1 MRNVYLIVS
10 LLYIFVLFPGCG
22 NRREVTV
29 PYTIDSL
36 GLMHLPVTIA
46 GEEFG
51 FIFDTGSDRG
61 MLNYRIMQKYGISPA
76 TKSRTNIY
84 TYGGPFNDTIYQANK
99 EFSIGGLRFDSA
111 SFDLDHYNRSFGLE
125 AMIGEDY
132 NGILGV
138 KEIQTKNW
146 LFNLKK
152 RRVTI
157 SDKAIDEGRIDG
169 SLSLCLDINPD
180 SMVTYTNVLLNDS
193 LKVPFLFDTGQ
204 VGYIKLDGGD
214 VKYCWQ
220 VGIMMQDSLCRLLR
234 QVIPMK
240 GFLRLLSEMKMNDL
254 SLDTL
259 SVAVAEEKIAIFY
272 PGIPLKYPNAIG
284 RPFLNNF
291 DFMLYDKNRK
301 QIRLY
306 GYRADNQGEKDFLKA
321 RQQNKSNNP

>member
-1 MRNVYLIVS
+1 MKIVYLIAL
-10 LLYIFVLFPGCG
+10 LLYIFILLPGCG

-29 PYTIDSL
+29 SYMIDSL
-36 GLMHLPVTIA
+36 GLIYLPVTIA
-46 GEEFG
+46 GEDFG

-61 MLNYRIMQKYGISPA
+61 MLNYRIMKQYGIYPT
-76 TKSRTNIY
+76 TKSRTNMY
-84 TYGGPFNDTIYQANK
+84 TYGGPFNDTIYQANR

-125 AMIGEDY
+125 SMIGEDY

-146 LFNLKK
+146 LFNLKE
-152 RRVTI
+152 RTVTI
-157 SDKAIDEGRIDG
+157 SDKAIDENRIDG
-169 SLSLCLDINPD
+169 SLGLCLDINPD
-180 SMVTYTNVLLNDS
+180 SMVIYTNVLLNDS

-204 VGYIKLDGGD
+204 AGYIKLDGGD

-220 VGIMMQDSLCRLLR
+220 TGITMQDSLCRLLK
-234 QVIPMK
+234 QTIPMK

-254 SLDTL
+254 NLDTL
-259 SVAVAEEKIAIFY
+259 SVAVAEEKMAIFY

-284 RPFLNNF
+284 RSFLDNF
-291 DFMLYDKNRK
+291 DFMLYDKDNM

-306 GYRADNQGEKDFLKA
+306 GYHAANQGEKDFLKA
-321 RQQNKSNNP
+321 RQRNLK